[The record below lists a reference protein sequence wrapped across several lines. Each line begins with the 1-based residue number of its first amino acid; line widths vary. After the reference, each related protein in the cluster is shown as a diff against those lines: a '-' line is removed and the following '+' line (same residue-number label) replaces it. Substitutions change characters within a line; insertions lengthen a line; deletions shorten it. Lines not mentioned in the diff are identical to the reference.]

1 MKAMAGVVGSVGEKK
16 EDTGTRG
23 YGDSLLAHSSAD
35 SSAGD
40 GAWELCLCWSD
51 PGDYSLLGL
60 QATFQPP
67 QSIVIPLRKQIEI
80 LITLFIT
87 ENNQ

>member
-1 MKAMAGVVGSVGEKK
+1 MAKIASNSFFFARSSKFLRIAMKAMAGVVGSVGEKK

-51 PGDYSLLGL
+51 
-60 QATFQPP
+60 
-67 QSIVIPLRKQIEI
+67 
-80 LITLFIT
+80 
-87 ENNQ
+87 